1 MRKTFTVKPKSR
13 IVAADEDSFDRIDD
27 DFDMSD
33 SEDADG
39 LMDAVDDVSDSVDD
53 IKDAIDEVD
62 EDSVDIALNNNI
74 AGPYIA
80 ECDQCQGVFISA
92 VLESDQQIDHVSG
105 ICPICGKESDQY
117 LKWVIKDV
125 EERED
130 EGV

>member
-1 MRKTFTVKPKSR
+1 MKITKRSIF
-13 IVAADEDSFDRIDD
+13 AADEFE
-27 DFDMSD
+27 DFDMD
-33 SEDADG
+33 GIEEDAALNDQ
-39 LMDAVDDVSDSVDD
+39 LDDIQDSVEDIQDSVDD

-62 EDSVDIALNNNI
+62 EDSIDIALNNNI
-74 AGPYIA
+74 AGHYIA